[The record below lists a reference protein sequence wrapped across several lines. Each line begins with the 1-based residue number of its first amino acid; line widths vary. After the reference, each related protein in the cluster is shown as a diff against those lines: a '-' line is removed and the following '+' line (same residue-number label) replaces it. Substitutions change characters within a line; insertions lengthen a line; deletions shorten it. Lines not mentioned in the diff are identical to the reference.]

1 TDNANI
7 TRKRS
12 KIGQT
17 RTRDGKECAIAG
29 RIEVDRA
36 KVDVIAKLP
45 HPTTVKGVRSFLG
58 HAGFYRRF
66 IQDFSKIARPMT
78 HLLEKETPFVFSKDC
93 IDAFQTLK
101 KKLTEAPILVVPD
114 WNLPFELMCD
124 ASDFA
129 IEEES
134 SSEEDILDIENQF
147 KIDEVNK
154 INYRSNN
161 NYTPRPET
169 RNYYPRPTPPD
180 MQYEERQGLTQ
191 ARYDGTTIY
200 EWNIDGQTEYQI
212 LNLLQEMTMAS
223 NAYKTRNSNEEKIV
237 KVLISGFTGS
247 LKGWWDNYVT
257 DMEKAIICSAKK
269 TIVKVENNVQVQTQE
284 DDMVNTLIY
293 AILKNFVGNPHTYQ
307 ERSSSILLNLTCRKL
322 SDFRWYK
329 DVFITKVTTRP
340 DCKEA
345 YWKERINEL
354 NVSEKLRSQIMK
366 IMINDESDISDYE
379 EDDLNILED
388 ESTSDNEL
396 EINESQADKEA
407 VIKYY
412 NSFIQESP
420 STSTPRSASNLK
432 LSKENVEIAKK
443 IDECQNDEDFA
454 RIISQ
459 IRK

>member
-1 TDNANI
+1 
-7 TRKRS
+7 
-12 KIGQT
+12 
-17 RTRDGKECAIAG
+17 
-29 RIEVDRA
+29 
-36 KVDVIAKLP
+36 
-45 HPTTVKGVRSFLG
+45 
-58 HAGFYRRF
+58 
-66 IQDFSKIARPMT
+66 
-78 HLLEKETPFVFSKDC
+78 
-93 IDAFQTLK
+93 
-101 KKLTEAPILVVPD
+101 
-114 WNLPFELMCD
+114 
-124 ASDFA
+124 
-129 IEEES
+129 
-134 SSEEDILDIENQF
+134 
-147 KIDEVNK
+147 
-154 INYRSNN
+154 
-161 NYTPRPET
+161 
-169 RNYYPRPTPPD
+169 

-345 YWKERINEL
+345 YWKERFIAGL
-354 NVSEKLRSQIMK
+354 PSL
-366 IMINDESDISDYE
+366 
-379 EDDLNILED
+379 
-388 ESTSDNEL
+388 
-396 EINESQADKEA
+396 
-407 VIKYY
+407 
-412 NSFIQESP
+412 IQESP
-420 STSTPRSASNLK
+420 STSTSRFTTTSK
-432 LSKENVEIAKK
+432 LSKTNVEIANK
-443 IDECQNDEDFA
+443 IEECQNDEDFA

-459 IRK
+459 IRSSPNLSEDLFQDSQDLYDDGEAVVENESRNDWFIDLEKTIEANVGEQSLNAVGFVIELIHDSALVNTTVFNWFIELSKDRRESEYFGYFRDIGFSIGDCIVKCSEVVKCMEVVKCREVVKCSEVVMCSEVVKYERQKKIRKELGLDLSVLLPKQDPSLPKKKRKAMELEPE